1 MTKMKRQDYIAV
13 LILSGLFLLFTF
25 YLTGFKYE
33 YGSRVDWENQHVI
46 IAEYLRNMFYSNF
59 DLSPDFAMNIGGGQN
74 IYNISYYGLFNP
86 YVVISYLFPFV
97 DMIDYI
103 KICSRVI
110 VILSIFL
117 MYLWLKRNSY
127 SSKICFFITLL
138 FATATPIIF
147 HSHRHIM
154 FINYFPFLILGL
166 IGVDLWLEKKKSW
179 LISLSVL
186 LIILSSYFFSIC
198 CILVLCAYA
207 LYRYLSKIEKVH
219 LKEIIAFVLKLVL
232 PILTG
237 VLMSC
242 ILIVPTFFAIMNGR
256 SGTGQLPGLSLF
268 IPNFLLYNFVYNPYS
283 LGVVSFVLFAVIA
296 QLMSKKKHNRFLSI
310 VILCIWA
317 LPLAMYILNG
327 TLYINEKVLIPFLP
341 IVCLNTAE
349 FTSNLFEKKKFS
361 IIAVIIFISIIISN
375 VLFYKSYYT
384 FYGEL
389 SYFMVFLIDTLL
401 MFAGLLTFVKFN
413 KKILLIA
420 PVCFMSIMCSVIV
433 NKYDKYVPVKD
444 YKTAFSNVPEQ
455 LIHKVTDSDKGF
467 YRFSNEY
474 SPHETVNKIYAMNY
488 YVPTLYS
495 SVNNRQ
501 FNYFCFNKMNNEM
514 SYRNSTIM
522 HASKNVLFNSLMGQ
536 KYIITDTNPQIGYE
550 FQDRIGKISL
560 YKNDNVLP
568 IGYSTSKLINKN
580 KYDELKYPYSMDVLL
595 NSIVVD
601 KNIDSAPQSNIEKAK
616 LPIASKENTD
626 LILSEKNGTYEII
639 ADNNAKLNLKLK
651 EPIKNKV
658 LIIRFNMD
666 FQQSG
671 NNDTYII
678 INGVKNK
685 LSAKSCPYPNKN
697 FVFDFV
703 ISSNKDIDNLDILF
717 KKGKYVISGIDT
729 YTLDYENIKNI
740 TKSVDKLNVDARKVK
755 GDKISGDINVTK
767 DGYFILTIPYD
778 KGFNVSVDGKKVPYE
793 KVNESFIGF
802 PIKQGH
808 HKINIRYK
816 APMKSAG
823 ALLTAVGVI
832 MFVAIIIYDKK
843 RYRKSEIIENITDES
858 EN

>member
-13 LILSGLFLLFTF
+13 LILSGLFLAFTF
-25 YLTGFKYE
+25 YLTGAKYE
-33 YGSRVDWENQHVI
+33 YGSMVDWENQHVI

-86 YVVISYLFPFV
+86 YIMLSYLFPFV
-97 DMIDYI
+97 EMIDYI

-127 SSKICFFITLL
+127 SSKICFFITLI
-138 FATATPIIF
+138 FTTATPIIF

-198 CILVLCAYA
+198 CILVLCVYA
-207 LYRYLSKIEKVH
+207 IYRYLSKTEKVH
-219 LKEIIAFVLKLVL
+219 LKELIAFALKLVL

-237 VLMSC
+237 ILMSC

-256 SGTGQLPGLSLF
+256 SGTGSLPGLSLLM
-268 IPNFLLYNFVYNPYS
+268 PKFLLYNFSYNPYS
-283 LGVVSFVLFAVIA
+283 LGVVAFALFAVIT
-296 QLMSKKKHNRFLSI
+296 QLTTKKKHNRFLSI
-310 VILCIWA
+310 IILSMWA
-317 LPLAMYILNG
+317 LPFVIYILNG

-349 FTSNLFEKKKFS
+349 FTIDLFKKKKVS
-361 IIAVIIFISIIISN
+361 IIASIIFILIIIIN
-375 VLFYKSYYT
+375 VLFYKSCYT
-384 FYGEL
+384 FYGKL
-389 SYFMVFLIDTLL
+389 FYFKVFIIDTLL

-413 KKILLIA
+413 KKILLIT
-420 PVCFMSIMCSVIV
+420 PVCFMCLMCSVIV
-433 NKYDKYVPVKD
+433 NKYDKFVPVKD
-444 YKTAFSNVPEQ
+444 YKTAFSNVPKQ
-455 LIHKVTDSDKGF
+455 LVHKATDNDKEF

-495 SVNNRQ
+495 SINNRL
-501 FNYFCFNKMNNEM
+501 FNDFCFNKLNNEM
-514 SYRNSTIM
+514 SYRNSILM
-522 HASKNVLFNSLMGQ
+522 HASKNVLFNILMGQ
-536 KYIITDTNPQIGYE
+536 KYIITDRNPQIGYE
-550 FQDRIGKISL
+550 IQDKVGNITL
-560 YKNDNVLP
+560 YKNVNVLP
-568 IGYSTSKLINKN
+568 IGYSTNKLINKN

-595 NSIVVD
+595 NSVVVD
-601 KNIDSAPQSNIEKAK
+601 KNIDTAPQSNIKKVK
-616 LPIASKENTD
+616 LPVASKEYVN
-626 LILSEKNGTYEII
+626 LNLSEKNGRYEII
-639 ADNNAKLNLKLK
+639 ADNNANLKLKLK
-651 EPIKNKV
+651 EPIKNK
-658 LIIRFNMD
+658 IIIISFNMD

-671 NNDTYII
+671 KSDTYII

-685 LSAKSCPYPNKN
+685 LSAKGCPYPNKN

-703 ISSNKDIDNLDILF
+703 ISSNKDIDNLDIFF
-717 KKGKYVISGIDT
+717 KKGKYVISGIET
-729 YTLDYENIKNI
+729 YTLDYDNIKNI
-740 TKSVDKLNVDARKVK
+740 AKNVDKLNVDGRKVK
-755 GDKISGDINVTK
+755 GDRINGDINVK
-767 DGYFILTIPYD
+767 NDGYFVLTIPYD
-778 KGFNVSVDGKKVPYE
+778 KGFYISVDGKKVPYE
-793 KVNESFIGF
+793 KVNDSFIGF
-802 PIKQGH
+802 PIKQGY

-816 APMKSAG
+816 APMKSTG
-823 ALLTAVGVI
+823 VALSAVGVI
-832 MFVAIIIYDKK
+832 MFLAIIIYEKK
-843 RYRKSEIIENITDES
+843 RKSKNTIDDNSTDRS
-858 EN
+858 DN